1 MIICLGTTPSLARS
15 MIFQSLALDE
25 VNRAVEVFDYA
36 AGKSVNA
43 ARVLT
48 TLGLPV
54 TATGFV
60 GGDYGAIL
68 KHDLDAAGILHAFA
82 EVPASTR
89 LCVTVIDRAERT
101 ATELI
106 EEAGAVSQ
114 KDADRLLDQLAAQLM
129 GATMLLLSGSLAP
142 GVPARFYADCIHL
155 AAGKGVRTIVDAAGE
170 PLLKAIEATPFL
182 IKPNR
187 KELAHT
193 VGREIETDADLRRAV
208 SELVTE
214 DSMWAAV
221 TMGQAGAIVSDGSEF
236 WRLTAPGI
244 DVVSAIGSGD
254 SFAAGLAAGI
264 VNGQSVP
271 EAARLATAAGVAN
284 ALTERAGH
292 VSLTDVNRL
301 REQIKLERM

>member
-1 MIICLGTTPSLARS
+1 MIICLGTTPALSRS
-15 MIFQSLALDE
+15 MIFESLTLDE
-25 VNRAVEVFDYA
+25 VNRAVEVYDYA

-48 TLGLPV
+48 TLGQPV
-54 TATGFV
+54 TATGFI

-68 KHDLDAAGILHAFA
+68 QRDLDAAGISHAFT

-89 LCVTVIDRAERT
+89 LCVTVIDRSDQT

-106 EEAGAVSQ
+106 EEAGPVAQ

-129 GATMLLLSGSLAP
+129 GATMLVLSGSLAA
-142 GVPARFYADCIHL
+142 GVPVQFYADCINL

-187 KELAHT
+187 KELAQT
-193 VGREIETDADLRRAV
+193 LGRRVETDADLRSAV
-208 SELVTE
+208 SELIA
-214 DSMWAAV
+214 DRPMWATV
-221 TMGQAGAIVSDGSEF
+221 TMGKEGAIVSDGREF
-236 WRLTAPGI
+236 WRLTAPAI

-264 VNGQSVP
+264 VSGDTIP
-271 EAARLATAAGVAN
+271 EAARLATACGVAN
-284 ALTERAGH
+284 ALTERSGH